1 MVQLDRKM
9 TPNHKSIV
17 EMLHEVSRPVEVSTV
32 GTEEVLASYE
42 EAKNQRSWSSKSITY
57 SPAARRSRKNCKNH
71 ASRTLHVCKV
81 ERGEVAK

>member
-1 MVQLDRKM
+1 MNEKVYNLGNGVLLSHLILQ
-9 TPNHKSIV
+9 
-17 EMLHEVSRPVEVSTV
+17 
-32 GTEEVLASYE
+32 EVLASYE

-57 SPAARRSRKNCKNH
+57 SPAARRSRKNCKKH